1 MAASSD
7 KGVTY
12 GDMEKNSDC
21 MLGNLKVLLQTS
33 IPPSRTF
40 RPLEKPLEW
49 QKSLNISKN
58 IAQIQA
64 HSTIMRMLLVT
75 MRTLLYVA
83 MTYPYIRHILTS
95 SYREKNHNAP
105 LTTSR
110 PLQHA
115 VLPCPFCVIPLPQ
128 TTKLIPFQH

>member
-58 IAQIQA
+58 IVQIQA

-75 MRTLLYVA
+75 MRTLL
-83 MTYPYIRHILTS
+83 T
-95 SYREKNHNAP
+95 
-105 LTTSR
+105 
-110 PLQHA
+110 
-115 VLPCPFCVIPLPQ
+115 
-128 TTKLIPFQH
+128 